1 MENQGK
7 RPEQIEFSEQLGFY
21 STIGLIIMLIIFA
34 LITE

>member
-7 RPEQIEFSEQLGFY
+7 RPDQIKFSEQMVFY